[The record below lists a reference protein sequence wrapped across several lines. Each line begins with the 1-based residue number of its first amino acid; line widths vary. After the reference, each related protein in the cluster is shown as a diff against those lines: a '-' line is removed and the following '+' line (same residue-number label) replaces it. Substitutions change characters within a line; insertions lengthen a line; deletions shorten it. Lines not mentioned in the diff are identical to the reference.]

1 MVTSG
6 TLGQFQLVFQAKDVG
21 DVLDGALDQVGINS
35 SSSIYS
41 DEQMCPPFISRSI
54 TFLTFAVPRSENKNR
69 LRQTDE
75 QMSLKSY
82 LEPPLTAT

>member
-21 DVLDGALDQVGINS
+21 DILDGALDQVGINS

-41 DEQMCPPFISRSI
+41 DEQM
-54 TFLTFAVPRSENKNR
+54 
-69 LRQTDE
+69 
-75 QMSLKSY
+75 SLKSY

>member
-35 SSSIYS
+35 SFSIYS
-41 DEQMCPPFISRSI
+41 NEQ
-54 TFLTFAVPRSENKNR
+54 T
-69 LRQTDE
+69 
-75 QMSLKSY
+75 SLKSY